1 VKRRGNPFLTL
12 WTLAILAATAAFV
25 LYLGLRVRSVELG
38 YELGR
43 AHARVARLREVKR
56 VLELELASHKTPE
69 RVELVARS
77 LLGMS
82 EPTADRI
89 LPAGEQPVDEESKAD
104 KTAPQSDEASQED
117 TRPAAGATAPA
128 TAPTLTTPAAGSPP
142 ASAPPDDGS
151 EYQDE

>member
-1 VKRRGNPFLTL
+1 MKSRRNPFLTL
-12 WTLAILAATAAFV
+12 WTLAVLAATAAFV

-69 RVELVARS
+69 RVDMVARS

-82 EPTADRI
+82 EPTPDRI
-89 LPAGEQPVDEESKAD
+89 VPAGVQPVDDDEHAPKAS
-104 KTAPQSDEASQED
+104 APTDEAAQED
-117 TRPAAGATAPA
+117 TRPAAVQPTGTPTAPG
-128 TAPTLTTPAAGSPP
+128 AAPP
-142 ASAPPDDGS
+142 APPPAPEWEEPN
-151 EYQDE
+151 E

>member
-1 VKRRGNPFLTL
+1 MIRRGSPFLTL
-12 WTLAILAATAAFV
+12 WTLAVLAATAAFV

-69 RVELVARS
+69 RVDLVARS

-89 LPAGEQPVDEESKAD
+89 LPAGAQPMDEETNREKAAA
-104 KTAPQSDEASQED
+104 TDEASPED
-117 TRPAAGATAPA
+117 TRPAASSEAPKPSPTGTA
-128 TAPTLTTPAAGSPP
+128 TPAGP
-142 ASAPPDDGS
+142 AADPNDWEEP
-151 EYQDE
+151 EE